1 MLAENSRVP
10 EFGGNGCPILE
21 IGHHHLGALGDE
33 KTRSRFPY
41 ATGGTG
47 DDGNFSR
54 EACHSTLPRPY
65 PIRSAADIERQPKR
79 DAFAL
84 DVLQPSIL
92 AARAPNSPRL
102 SGGGS
107 ARLAIRGR
115 WDPAHPAARR
125 V

>member
-1 MLAENSRVP
+1 MLAENSRAP
-10 EFGGNGCPILE
+10 ELGGNGCSILQ

-33 KTRSRFPY
+33 KARSRFPY
-41 ATGGTG
+41 AAGGTR

-54 EACHSTLPRPY
+54 EACHSTL
-65 PIRSAADIERQPKR
+65 PKR

-102 SGGGS
+102 IAGGS

-115 WDPAHPAARR
+115 CG
-125 V
+125 